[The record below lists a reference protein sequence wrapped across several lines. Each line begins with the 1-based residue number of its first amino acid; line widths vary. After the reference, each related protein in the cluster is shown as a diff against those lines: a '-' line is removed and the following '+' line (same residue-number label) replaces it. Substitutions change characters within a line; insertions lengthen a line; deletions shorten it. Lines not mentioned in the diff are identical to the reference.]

1 MGARSNKPRQRGGGR
16 RLPERNG
23 HDVPGGASVAPSAV
37 AGLAAP
43 RVAIDLTTPS
53 RPRGDSG
60 GGGDGAVPA
69 GPATANG
76 RSLGHVAVDGAP
88 VAKAE
93 EAEREVGE
101 REGKK
106 AAEAKGKK
114 ARKAAKAEAEKAR
127 KAAKAESKKAV
138 KAEAEKARKAAKAE
152 AKKARK
158 AAKAEAE
165 KARKEAKAESKKRSK
180 AEAKAKGEEAAKDE
194 AKTEAA
200 KDDAKGEK
208 AEKAAKVEGT
218 KERNGQD
225 RDGRTAG
232 HDGHDGKNGRAT
244 TGETKGR
251 KARVGEGASAADRL
265 AALDPGE
272 LREDLRLACIS
283 RAIDDR
289 EISLQKQSRVFF
301 QISGAGHEALYLGFA
316 RELRAGYDWF
326 FPYYRD
332 LALVLGLGV
341 SPTDVLRQAV
351 GSADDPASG
360 GRQMPAHWGDPA
372 RNIVTQSSP
381 TGSQCIPA
389 VGCAEA
395 GRYIV
400 RRPGLGLPA
409 HGDEITYVSLGEGAT
424 SEGEF
429 WESLNTACTEHLP
442 VLYIVADNGYAI
454 SVPASEQSPA
464 PINELVQGF
473 AGLQVWS
480 IDGTD
485 YATVRETARKVV
497 SHVRAGV
504 GPALVHARVTR
515 PYSHS
520 AADTQSKYRLAQ
532 EMEWEASHDPI
543 DALERSMIEA
553 GVVSEEEA
561 AAIRAEAR
569 ETVAAAAKE
578 ALAGARPRVD
588 SVLDNVVALPD
599 IPDPGEVVTGPEGD
613 DVVALGEAI
622 RRALHESMAADERIR
637 VFGEDVADAREAI
650 LADVEG
656 KGGVFGTTHGLQRD
670 FGRARCYNTPLA
682 EANIIGRA
690 VGQAVRGLRPA
701 PEIQFFDYI
710 WPAMQQIRSEA
721 ATIRWRSNGA
731 FTCPTVMRVPIGG
744 YLQGGS
750 IWHSQS
756 GESIFAHIP
765 GLLVAF
771 PSRASDAAGLL
782 RAAFRCEDPVLF
794 LEHKHLLRQPYTRD
808 PYPGADYV
816 VPFGRGRYV
825 TRGADLT
832 IVTWGATVERS
843 RLAAEQLAET
853 DGASIEVVDLRT
865 LVPWD
870 QEMVAESV
878 AKTSRLL
885 VVHEDVVRGGFGG
898 EIAAWVAEQSFW
910 QLDAPIG
917 RVGAQECHV
926 AYAPELET
934 AILPQVDD
942 IATAAHRLL
951 CG

>member
-1 MGARSNKPRQRGGGR
+1 MDTKHPNLDDP
-16 RLPERNG
+16 
-23 HDVPGGASVAPSAV
+23 ASIPFTASAPT
-37 AGLAAP
+37 L
-43 RVAIDLTTPS
+43 D
-53 RPRGDSG
+53 
-60 GGGDGAVPA
+60 AVPA
-69 GPATANG
+69 G
-76 RSLGHVAVDGAP
+76 
-88 VAKAE
+88 
-93 EAEREVGE
+93 
-101 REGKK
+101 
-106 AAEAKGKK
+106 
-114 ARKAAKAEAEKAR
+114 
-127 KAAKAESKKAV
+127 
-138 KAEAEKARKAAKAE
+138 
-152 AKKARK
+152 
-158 AAKAEAE
+158 
-165 KARKEAKAESKKRSK
+165 
-180 AEAKAKGEEAAKDE
+180 
-194 AKTEAA
+194 
-200 KDDAKGEK
+200 
-208 AEKAAKVEGT
+208 
-218 KERNGQD
+218 
-225 RDGRTAG
+225 
-232 HDGHDGKNGRAT
+232 
-244 TGETKGR
+244 
-251 KARVGEGASAADRL
+251 ADRPDDIDSYP
-265 AALDPGE
+265 ADE
-272 LREDLRLACIS
+272 LRRDLLLARIS

-289 EISLQKQSRVFF
+289 EIALQKQSRVFF
-301 QISGAGHEALYLGFA
+301 QISGAGHEALLLGLA
-316 RELRAGYDWF
+316 HELRPGYDWF

-332 LALVLGLGV
+332 LALMLGLGI
-341 SPTDVLRQAV
+341 TAEQVLLQAV
-351 GSADDPASG
+351 GSAEDPASG
-360 GRQMPAHWGDPA
+360 GRQMPAHWGDRD
-372 RNIVTQSSP
+372 RNVVTQSSP

-400 RRPGLGLPA
+400 RRQHLGLPA
-409 HGDEITYVSLGEGAT
+409 HGDEVTYVSLGEGAT

-442 VLYIVADNGYAI
+442 VLFVVADNGYAI
-454 SVPASEQSPA
+454 SVPSAEQSPA
-464 PINELVQGF
+464 PVNELVKGF
-473 AGLQVWS
+473 AGLQTWT

-485 YATVRETARKVV
+485 YFDVRRAAKAVV

-504 GPALVHARVTR
+504 GPALMHATVTR

-520 AADTQSKYRLAQ
+520 AADTQSKYRLPH
-532 EMEWEASHDPI
+532 ELEWEAQNDPI
-543 DALERSMIEA
+543 ERL
-553 GVVSEEEA
+553 EA
-561 AAIRAEAR
+561 ALIAGGVLSGDEAAELRDEARRTVAEA
-569 ETVAAAAKE
+569 AKA
-578 ALAGARPRVD
+578 ALARARPD
-588 SVLDNVVALPD
+588 TSTVLDHVVALPD
-599 IPDPGEVVTGPEGD
+599 IPDPGEAATGPDGE

-622 RRALHESMAADERIR
+622 RRTLHESMDADERIR

-690 VGQAVRGLRPA
+690 VGQGIRGLRPV

-765 GLLVAF
+765 GLLIAY

-808 PYPGADYV
+808 PFPGADFV
-816 VPFGRGRYV
+816 LPFGRGRYV
-825 TRGADLT
+825 TRGTDLT

-843 RLAAEQLAET
+843 RKAAEQLAET
-853 DGASIEVVDLRT
+853 DGASIEVIDLRT

-885 VVHEDVVRGGFGG
+885 VVHEDVVRAGFGG
-898 EIAAWVAEQSFW
+898 EIAAWVADQAFW

-926 AYAPELET
+926 AYAPELEE

-951 CG
+951 CE